1 MGVDIMPDAETLMRQ
16 AGHTA
21 QYWLG
26 RAITDIDTLLGEGFA
41 KKNPELISA
50 YMQSAGLDQCAMYL
64 KNFGDT
70 IQEGTNKI
78 GEALNDIT

>member
-1 MGVDIMPDAETLMRQ
+1 MPDAETLMRQ

-26 RAITDIDTLLGEGFA
+26 RAINDIDELLGKGYAE
-41 KKNPELISA
+41 KNPALINA

-64 KNFGDT
+64 RNIGDT
-70 IQEGTNKI
+70 IDEGTNRI
-78 GEALNDIT
+78 GDAINDIT